1 MASRRQRKRKRLEV
15 EPSTSAGEATAKTPG
30 FAGGWGRGLPRQR
43 GDLAMIRRAVREGW
57 ETPQSVKDRV
67 MDELMREFEAADDR
81 QAIRIVRLF
90 IAIDRANIDAEFA
103 EIELARRIKA
113 AD

>member
-1 MASRRQRKRKRLEV
+1 M
-15 EPSTSAGEATAKTPG
+15 
-30 FAGGWGRGLPRQR
+30 PRQG

-67 MDELMREFEAADDR
+67 IDELMRDFETADAM
-81 QAIRIVRLF
+81 QAIRITRLF

-103 EIELARRIKA
+103 EIADIELARRSA
-113 AD
+113 TD